1 MKKGI
6 SYVVAVDYSEPSAAA
21 LQEAARLAAGA
32 GAHLTVVHAVLD
44 EELAFAVRS
53 TGLSAPEILTG
64 RRLRLDRFCLDTLG
78 TRTIP
83 SLRLEVLEGHPFSAI
98 LRQVELERAAL
109 LVLGARGESHH
120 QSGNLGTLAS
130 SCVRHA
136 PCETLLVRSS
146 LTDGFQTIVVAI
158 DFSDQSR
165 LALRRAAEIARTDGS
180 QIHLL
185 HVYAPAWKHS
195 AIHGGALHVEP
206 AEERAY
212 LTRMQQR
219 LTDFMLE
226 ELPAL
231 SGQAAKISTR
241 ECFSRASGIV
251 DYLVEV
257 NADLVILG
265 GKPHRQSDLGNLG
278 VTAEYMIHDS
288 PCSVLTVRPEA
299 SAIHLVPKATTSK
312 KTPRFAG

>member
-1 MKKGI
+1 MKKGP

-32 GAHLTVVHAVLD
+32 GAHLTVVHVVLD

-53 TGLSAPEILTG
+53 TGLSPSDILTG
-64 RRLRLDRFCLDTLG
+64 RRLRLDRFCLETLG

-83 SLRLEVLEGHPFSAI
+83 SLRLEIIQGHPFAEV

-109 LVLGARGESHH
+109 LVLGASGESH
-120 QSGNLGTLAS
+120 QGPANLGTLAS

-146 LTDGFQTIVVAI
+146 VADGFQTIVVAV
-158 DFSDQSR
+158 DFSERSQ
-165 LALRRAAEIARTDGS
+165 LALRRAGEIARADGS

-185 HVYAPAWKHS
+185 HVYAPAWKHA
-195 AIHGGALHVEP
+195 AIHGGPLHVDSV
-206 AEERAY
+206 AEKAY
-212 LTRMQQR
+212 LDRIQR
-219 LTDFMLE
+219 KLTDFVMQ
-226 ELPAL
+226 ELPGL
-231 SGQAAKISTR
+231 SGRAATISTR
-241 ECFSRASGIV
+241 ECFSRAAGIV

-257 NADLVILG
+257 KADLVVLG
-265 GKPHRQSDLGNLG
+265 GKPHRPSDLGNLG

-288 PCSVLTVRPEA
+288 PCSVLTMRPEESTVHVAPRKAA
-299 SAIHLVPKATTSK
+299 SV
-312 KTPRFAG
+312 AG